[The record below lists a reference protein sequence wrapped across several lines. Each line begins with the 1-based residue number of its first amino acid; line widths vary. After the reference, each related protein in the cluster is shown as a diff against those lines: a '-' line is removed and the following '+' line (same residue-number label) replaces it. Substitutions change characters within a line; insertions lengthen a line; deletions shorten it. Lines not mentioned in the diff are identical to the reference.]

1 MNSLAAEMG
10 EKKPFF
16 AEIAEINKAKKNVA
30 TMANT
35 EISVISYALC
45 IVGIGSYFEKHPP

>member
-16 AEIAEINKAKKNVA
+16 AEIAKINKAKKNVA
-30 TMANT
+30 TKANT